1 MYPPRSERHKKKQG
15 KRPPNEKKQKPARN
29 RLWVSLNLSLITA
42 IIFVGVYF
50 YFSERPLQGSSGA
63 PLHSRDEAGINKPQ
77 VTKPVQ
83 PGTVTDPDPSTDT
96 ADPDTAAREQGNETA
111 RVEPAPDRSENTE
124 EMLTIHFGGDTIF
137 YGKVEERLKKEGYDY
152 PYEFVK
158 DLFQK
163 DDLTVLNLETPVTT
177 RGTAA
182 KDKTFVFKSPPK
194 ALPAMAKAGVDAVS
208 LANNHSL
215 DQGAEGLLDTIDH
228 LKKNKVDSFG
238 AGANSK
244 DAYAPVYIERK
255 GITVALCGFTRVIP
269 EAGWTAG
276 KKKAGV
282 AAAYDPELA
291 FESVQTARKH
301 ADIVIVVVHWGKE
314 RAKVLEEHQTALA
327 HSFIDYGADLVI
339 GGHPHVLQG
348 LEKYKG
354 KWIAYSAGNFIFTKS
369 NDPETWKTAVFEA
382 KCTRK
387 GNCDLKLI
395 PYVTDIGRPVPMN
408 REDGLKLLRE
418 IQDLSDGVK
427 IDNSG
432 MVTTGKHSS
441 TGKHPTT
448 GELSK

>member
-1 MYPPRSERHKKKQG
+1 MYPPRSERHKKKPG
-15 KRPPNEKKQKPARN
+15 KRPLNDKKQRPARN
-29 RLWVSLNLSLITA
+29 RLWISLNLSLITA
-42 IIFVGVYF
+42 IIFLGVYF
-50 YFSERPLQGSSGA
+50 YFSEGPLQGSSET
-63 PLHSRDEAGINKPQ
+63 PLHRGDKAEINKQPQ
-77 VTKPVQ
+77 VTEPVRHE
-83 PGTVTDPDPSTDT
+83 TATDTAPSTDP
-96 ADPDTAAREQGNETA
+96 ADSVTEDWEQGNETE
-111 RVEPAPDRSENTE
+111 RVKPTPSPLENPE
-124 EMLTIHFGGDTIF
+124 EESLSIHFGGDTIF
-137 YGKVEERLKKEGYDY
+137 YGKVEERLKKAGYDY

-194 ALPAMAKAGVDAVS
+194 ALPAMAEAGVDAVS

-215 DQGAEGLLDTIDH
+215 DQGEEGLLDTIDH
-228 LKKNKVDSFG
+228 LKKNKIHSFG

-314 RAKVLEEHQTALA
+314 RAKVLEEHQTSLA

-348 LEKYKG
+348 LEQYKG

-369 NDPETWKTAVFEA
+369 NDSETWKTAVFEA

-387 GNCDLKLI
+387 GECDLKLL
-395 PYVTDIGRPVPMN
+395 PYVTDIGRPIPMSH
-408 REDGLKLLRE
+408 EEGVKLLKE
-418 IQDLSDGVK
+418 IQDLSKGVK

-432 MVTTGKHSS
+432 KVTTGKHST
-441 TGKHPTT
+441 TGK
-448 GELSK
+448 LSE